1 MTAPSSTTHTASNG
15 TELASSRPAGSSPQ
29 PQRSALYPLNLA
41 PTRQQPVLLRMAFRP
56 FFLLA
61 GCWAGVAISL
71 WLAHLAGIWHGS
83 SLLPPTLWHA
93 HEMLFGFGALVAA
106 GFLLTAAQNWTAR
119 PGLQGRLLLLS
130 CVLWL
135 SARLLALFASGNI
148 GIWGLLGCQLAWW
161 LCVLWALS
169 RQLIPA
175 QSRNNYVF
183 LPLLTLM
190 ALLNSTVLLLA
201 NQQPL
206 LAGLLCQ
213 SMVLLFCL
221 LMGIVGGRVI
231 PFFTA
236 RATSTQQAT
245 TPRLDRVLFWL
256 TCVGIAVFISNNL
269 VFVLADATNAM
280 VLALRVSGATLL
292 LCTGLL
298 HLARLG
304 FWSNGQVLR
313 HPLLWSLHG
322 AYLAMALGVLL
333 LGLLLLQQAGVDA
346 MRAAGFIHIAPLLP
360 NALTLQKDI
369 LHLIAISAMAG
380 MMLAMMARVSLGHTG
395 RPLQAPR
402 RMALAFAAVL
412 SAGLLRSVATVT
424 SLWLPSQLS
433 PTTAQLW
440 LASGLLWLGAFALF
454 IRCYWPVLTQARLDG
469 KPG

>member
-1 MTAPSSTTHTASNG
+1 MTATSSTADNASNG
-15 TELASSRPAGSSPQ
+15 TELAPPRPAGSTPQ
-29 PQRSALYPLNLA
+29 PKRSALYPLNLA
-41 PTRQQPVLLRMAFRP
+41 PTTQQPVLLRMAFRP

-61 GCWAGVAISL
+61 GCWAVLAISV
-71 WLAHLAGIWHGS
+71 WLATLVGIWHGN
-83 SLLPPTLWHA
+83 SLLPATLWHA

-135 SARLLALFASGNI
+135 SARLLALFATGAVGVWS
-148 GIWGLLGCQLAWW
+148 LLGCQLGWW
-161 LCVLWALS
+161 LCVVWALS

-190 ALLNSTVLLLA
+190 ALLNITVLLLA
-201 NQQPL
+201 NGQPL

-236 RATSTQQAT
+236 RTTSTQQAT
-245 TPRLDRVLFWL
+245 TPRLDHVLFWL
-256 TCVGIAVFISNNL
+256 TCVGITVFISNSLL
-269 VFVLADATNAM
+269 VVVADSSHAM
-280 VLALRVSGATLL
+280 VLALRVTGATLL
-292 LCTGLL
+292 LCIGLL
-298 HLARLG
+298 HLLRLG
-304 FWSNGQVLR
+304 FWSNWQVLR

-333 LGLLLLQQAGVDA
+333 LGLLLLGNAVVSA
-346 MRAAGFIHIAPLLP
+346 MVAAKVLPSSALLP
-360 NALTLQKDI
+360 NALTLQKDV

-424 SLWLPSQLS
+424 PLWLPSQLS

-440 LASGLLWLGAFALF
+440 LTSGLLWLGAFALF
-454 IRCYWPVLTQARLDG
+454 VRCYWPVLTQARLDG

>member
-1 MTAPSSTTHTASNG
+1 MTATSSTADNASNG
-15 TELASSRPAGSSPQ
+15 TELAPPRPAGSTPQ
-29 PQRSALYPLNLA
+29 PKRSALYPLNLE
-41 PTRQQPVLLRMAFRP
+41 PTSQQPVLLRMAFRP

-61 GCWAGVAISL
+61 GCWALLAIGL
-71 WLAHLAGIWHGS
+71 WLAQLAGIWHGNR
-83 SLLPPTLWHA
+83 LLLPTLWHA

-119 PGLQGRLLLLS
+119 PGLQGRWLLASAL
-130 CVLWL
+130 LWL
-135 SARLLALFASGNI
+135 SARLLALFASGSV
-148 GIWGLLGCQLAWW
+148 GVWSLLGCQLGWW
-161 LCVLWALS
+161 LCVVWALS

-190 ALLNSTVLLLA
+190 ALLNITVLLLA

-236 RATSTQQAT
+236 RTTSTQQAT

-256 TCVGIAVFISNNL
+256 TCVGIAVFISNSILL
-269 VFVLADATNAM
+269 VVADSSHAM

-292 LCTGLL
+292 ICTGLL
-298 HLARLG
+298 HLRRLG
-304 FWSNGQVLR
+304 SWSNGQVLR

-333 LGLLLLQQAGVDA
+333 LGLLLLCNALVASDLI
-346 MRAAGFIHIAPLLP
+346 RAPLHVP
-360 NALTLQKDI
+360 NGLTLQKDI
-369 LHLIAISAMAG
+369 MHLLAISAMAG

-395 RPLQAPR
+395 RLLVTKR
-402 RMALAFAAVL
+402 LMSLAFAAL
-412 SAGLLRSVATVT
+412 LAAGLVRSTATVAAF
-424 SLWLPSQLS
+424 LLPTPFLIT
-433 PTTAQLW
+433 PPQLW
-440 LASGLLWLGAFALF
+440 LTSGLLWLGAFALF